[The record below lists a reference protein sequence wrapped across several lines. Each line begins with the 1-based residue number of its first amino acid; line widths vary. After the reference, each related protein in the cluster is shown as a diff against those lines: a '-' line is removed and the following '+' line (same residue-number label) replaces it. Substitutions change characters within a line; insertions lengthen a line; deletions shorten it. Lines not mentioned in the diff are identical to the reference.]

1 VQGDAVIRVL
11 IADEVARIV
20 DDLEKLA
27 PYDDEVEVCG
37 VAHRASSIIE
47 EVRARQ
53 PDVLLLHES
62 FADPLEDGLA
72 AQLDSVSPA
81 TRVLLMTSEEAVN
94 AGEWLAGVVRDSAAG
109 AALVEA
115 IRAAAGVSPTKDGSS
130 DAADADSATR
140 PVARSGRG
148 MVIVVFSGKGGTGTS
163 TVAANLAV
171 ALAGGVD
178 GRAAL
183 IDADLQFGDLA
194 TMLHV
199 ESHLLSI
206 ADLGQHGENID
217 PDLLDDVLATG
228 PGAVRVLRA
237 ASSPELATLVT
248 ASGLRSILRAAGRA
262 HEFVVV
268 DTPSHLDEHILEAF
282 ELADRVL
289 LITSSSLTAI
299 RNTTASLRFLDALGV
314 GRDRVD
320 VVLNHTSPRVGH
332 RREDIEE
339 VLGRGVIADLPYNS
353 GVEEALDTGTALVHS
368 EPRAELSRRIV
379 ELALALAPA
388 PAETEA
394 GLLDVSATPPAP
406 IYRRRFSLGRR

>member
-1 VQGDAVIRVL
+1 VIRVL

-62 FADPLEDGLA
+62 FADLLDDGLA
-72 AQLDSVSPA
+72 AQLVSVSPA

-115 IRAAAGVSPTKDGSS
+115 IRAAAGVSPTHDGSS

-299 RNTTASLRFLDALGV
+299 RNTTASLRFLEALGV

-339 VLGRGVIADLPYNS
+339 VLGRGVIVDLPYDS
-353 GVEEALDTGTALVHS
+353 GVEVALDTGTALVHS

-394 GLLDVSATPPAP
+394 GLLDVSAAPPAP